1 MDLAVIGAGPA
12 GLTSGIYAGRFGLE
26 SAVFDEKIVGGMVN
40 LTPVVENYP
49 GFEKISGMEL
59 IEKMKRQT
67 EKYCEIHEMEKVEK
81 IVVDKE
87 IEIVTTKKIY
97 KSKALVFA
105 TGTEKRKLDVKGEKE
120 FLGRGV
126 SYCATCDGMFF
137 RNKKTVV
144 VGGGNAA
151 AIEALHLKNL
161 GSNVSLIHRRD
172 KLRADKILQT
182 QILEKN
188 INVVWDSVVEEIFGD
203 SIVKGVKIRNVKDNS
218 INEMSIDGVF
228 VSIGEKPNSAIAKS
242 IGVKT
247 DEKGYIVVDKNQRT
261 NLPKIY
267 AAGDVTGGLRQIVTA
282 CAEGAVAA
290 NSAYEDLL

>member
-12 GLTSGIYAGRFGLE
+12 GLTSGMYAGRFGLK
-26 SAVFDEKIVGGMVN
+26 AVVFDEKIAGGTVN

-49 GFEKISGMEL
+49 GFESISGMEL
-59 IEKMKRQT
+59 MEKMKKQA
-67 EKYCEIHEMEKVEK
+67 EKYCEIHEMGK
-81 IVVDKE
+81 IG
-87 IEIVTTKKIY
+87 KIKIDGGISIGTSKDDY
-97 KSKALVFA
+97 KTKALVFA
-105 TGTEKRKLDVKGEKE
+105 SGTEKRKLNVKGEKG

-126 SYCATCDGMFF
+126 SYCATCDGPFF

-151 AIEALHLKNL
+151 VIEALHLKNL
-161 GSNVSLIHRRD
+161 GSDVSLIHRRNE
-172 KLRADKILQT
+172 LRADKILQN
-182 QILEKN
+182 QVFEKN
-188 INVVWDSVVEEIFGD
+188 INIIWDSVVEEIFGD
-203 SIVKGVKIRNVKDNS
+203 KTVKGVRIKNVKNS
-218 INEMSIDGVF
+218 SIKNIDVDSVF
-228 VSIGEKPNSAIAKS
+228 VSIGEKPNSGLAKS

-261 NLPKIY
+261 NLQKIY

>member
-1 MDLAVIGAGPA
+1 MDLSIIGAGPA
-12 GLTSGIYAGRFGLE
+12 GLTSGIYAGRFGLN
-26 SAVFDEKIVGGMVN
+26 AVVFDEKIVGGIVN

>member
-1 MDLAVIGAGPA
+1 MNLAVVGAGPA
-12 GLTSGIYAGRFGLE
+12 GLSSGMYAGRFGLN
-26 SAVFDEKIVGGMVN
+26 AVVFDEKIVGGIVN
-40 LTPVVENYP
+40 LTHIVENYP

-59 IEKMKRQT
+59 MEKMKKQA
-67 EKYCEIHEMEKVEK
+67 EKYCEIHEMEKVK
-81 IVVDKE
+81 N
-87 IEIVTTKKIY
+87 IEIDEGIKIFTSKNEY
-97 KSKALVFA
+97 KVKAVIFA

-126 SYCATCDGMFF
+126 SYCATCDGSFF

-151 AIEALHLKNL
+151 ATEALHLKNL
-161 GSNVSLIHRRD
+161 GSDVSLIHRRD
-172 KLRADKILQT
+172 KLRADKILQDYVF
-182 QILEKN
+182 EKK
-188 INVVWDSVVEEIFGD
+188 IKVLWDSVVEEIFGG
-203 SIVKGVKIRNVKDNS
+203 SVVKGIRIKNVKDGS
-218 INEMSIDGVF
+218 IKNIDIDGVF
-228 VSIGEKPNSAIAKS
+228 VSVGEKPNSAIAKS

-261 NLPKIY
+261 NISKIY
-267 AAGDVTGGLRQIVTA
+267 AAGDVTGGLKQIVTA

>member
-12 GLTSGIYAGRFGLE
+12 GLASGIYAGRFGLN
-26 SAVFDEKIVGGMVN
+26 AVVFDEKISGGLVN
-40 LTPVVENYP
+40 LTPAVENYP

-59 IEKMKRQT
+59 MEKMKKQS
-67 EKYCEIHEMEKVEK
+67 EKYCEIHEMEKVER

-87 IEIVTTKKIY
+87 IEIVTTKKMY
-97 KSKALVFA
+97 KSNALVFA
-105 TGTEKRKLDVKGEKE
+105 SGTEKRKLDVKGEKE
-120 FLGRGV
+120 FLGKGV
-126 SYCATCDGMFF
+126 SYCATCDGLFF

-161 GSNVSLIHRRD
+161 GSDVSLIHRRNE
-172 KLRADKILQT
+172 LRADRILQN
-182 QILEKN
+182 QVFEKGIN
-188 INVVWDSVVEEIFGD
+188 IIWDSVVEEIFGD
-203 SIVKGVKIRNVKDNS
+203 NIVKGIRIKNVKDN
-218 INEMSIDGVF
+218 IIKNVDIDGVF
-228 VSIGEKPNSAIAKS
+228 VSIGEKPNSVLAKS

-247 DEKGYIVVDKNQRT
+247 DEKGYITVDRNQRT

-267 AAGDVTGGLRQIVTA
+267 AAGDITGGLRQIVTA

>member
-1 MDLAVIGAGPA
+1 MDLAIIGAGPA
-12 GLTSGIYAGRFGLE
+12 GLTSGIYTGRFGLN
-26 SAVFDEKIVGGMVN
+26 AVVFDEKIVGGMVN

-161 GSNVSLIHRRD
+161 GSDVSLIHRRD
-172 KLRADKILQT
+172 KLRADKILQVYVF
-182 QILEKN
+182 EKK
-188 INVVWDSVVEEIFGD
+188 INVVLDSVVEEIFGD
-203 SIVKGVKIRNVKDNS
+203 GIVKGVRIRNVKDNS

>member
-1 MDLAVIGAGPA
+1 MDLAIIGAGPA
-12 GLTSGIYAGRFGLE
+12 GLVSGIYAGRFGLN
-26 SAVFDEKIVGGMVN
+26 AVIFDEKISGGLVN

-59 IEKMKRQT
+59 MEKMRKQS
-67 EKYCEIHEMEKVEK
+67 EKYCEIHETEKVEK

-97 KSKALVFA
+97 ESKALVFA
-105 TGTEKRKLDVKGEKE
+105 SGTEKRKIGVKGESE
-120 FLGRGV
+120 FLGKGV
-126 SYCATCDGMFF
+126 SYCATCDGPFF

-161 GSNVSLIHRRD
+161 DSDVSLIHRRNE
-172 KLRADKILQT
+172 LRADKILQK
-182 QILEKN
+182 QVFEKGIN
-188 INVVWDSVVEEIFGD
+188 IIWDSVVEEIFGD
-203 SIVKGVKIRNVKDNS
+203 NIVKGIRIKNVKDN
-218 INEMSIDGVF
+218 IIKNVDIDGVF
-228 VSIGEKPNSAIAKS
+228 VSIGEKPNSILAKG

-247 DEKGYIVVDKNQRT
+247 DEKGYITVDRNQRT
-261 NLPKIY
+261 KLPKIY
-267 AAGDVTGGLRQIVTA
+267 AAGDITGGLRQIVTA

-290 NSAYEDLL
+290 KSTYEDLL

>member
-1 MDLAVIGAGPA
+1 MDLSIIGAGPA
-12 GLTSGIYAGRFGLE
+12 GLTSGIYAGRFGLN
-26 SAVFDEKIVGGMVN
+26 AVVFDEKIVGGIVN

-161 GSNVSLIHRRD
+161 GSDVSLIHRRD
-172 KLRADKILQT
+172 KLRADKILQVYVF
-182 QILEKN
+182 EKK
-188 INVVWDSVVEEIFGD
+188 INVVLDSVVEEIFGD
-203 SIVKGVKIRNVKDNS
+203 GIVKGVRIRNVKDNS

>member
-1 MDLAVIGAGPA
+1 MDLAIIGAGPA
-12 GLTSGIYAGRFGLE
+12 GLVSGIYAGRFGLN
-26 SAVFDEKIVGGMVN
+26 AVVFDEKIAGGIVN
-40 LTPVVENYP
+40 LTPAVENYP

-59 IEKMKRQT
+59 MEKMKKQA
-67 EKYCEIHEMEKVEK
+67 EKYCEIHETEKVEK

-97 KSKALVFA
+97 KSNALVFA
-105 TGTEKRKLDVKGEKE
+105 SGTEKRKMGVKGEKE

-161 GSNVSLIHRRD
+161 GSDVSLIHRRNE
-172 KLRADKILQT
+172 LRADRILQN
-182 QILEKN
+182 QVFEKGIN
-188 INVVWDSVVEEIFGD
+188 IIWDSVVEEIFGD
-203 SIVKGVKIRNVKDNS
+203 NIVKGIRIKNVKDN
-218 INEMSIDGVF
+218 IIKNVEVDGVF
-228 VSIGEKPNSAIAKS
+228 VSIGEKPNSVLAKS

-247 DEKGYIVVDKNQRT
+247 DEKGYITVDRNQRT

-267 AAGDVTGGLRQIVTA
+267 AAGDITGGLRQVVTA

-290 NSAYEDLL
+290 NSAYEDVL

>member
-12 GLTSGIYAGRFGLE
+12 GLSSGIYAGRFGLN
-26 SAVFDEKIVGGMVN
+26 AVVFDEKIAGGIVN
-40 LTPVVENYP
+40 VIPAVENYP
-49 GFEKISGMEL
+49 GYKSISGMEL
-59 IEKMKRQT
+59 MQKMKSQA
-67 EKYCEIHEMEKVEK
+67 EKYCEIHEMEKIEK
-81 IVVDKE
+81 IIVDKE

-97 KSKALVFA
+97 KSKALVFVS
-105 TGTEKRKLDVKGEKE
+105 GTEKRKLGVKGEKE
-120 FLGRGV
+120 FLGKGV

-151 AIEALHLKNL
+151 AIEAMHLKNL
-161 GSNVSLIHRRD
+161 GSDVYLIHRRD
-172 KLRADKILQT
+172 KLRADKILQDYVF
-182 QILEKN
+182 EKK
-188 INVVWDSVVEEIFGD
+188 INVIWDSVVEEIFGD

-228 VSIGEKPNSAIAKS
+228 VSIGEKPNSVLAKS

-247 DEKGYIVVDKNQRT
+247 DEKGYIVVDKKQGT
-261 NLPKIY
+261 NLQKIY
-267 AAGDVTGGLRQIVTA
+267 AAGDVTGGLKQIVTA

-290 NSAYEDLL
+290 NSAHEDLL

>member
-12 GLTSGIYAGRFGLE
+12 GLSSGIYAGRFGLD
-26 SAVFDEKIVGGMVN
+26 AIVFDEKFAGGIVNVI
-40 LTPVVENYP
+40 PVVENYP

-59 IEKMKRQT
+59 MEKMKKQA

-105 TGTEKRKLDVKGEKE
+105 TGTEKRKLNVKGEKE
-120 FLGRGV
+120 FLGKGI
-126 SYCATCDGMFF
+126 SYCATCDGPFF
-137 RNKKTVV
+137 SHKKTVV

-151 AIEALHLKNL
+151 AIEAMHLKNL
-161 GSNVSLIHRRD
+161 GSDVSLIHRRD

-188 INVVWDSVVEEIFGD
+188 INVLWDSVVEEIFGD

-228 VSIGEKPNSAIAKS
+228 VSIGEKPNSVLAKN

-247 DEKGYIVVDKNQRT
+247 DEKGYIVVDKKQRT
-261 NLPKIY
+261 NISKIY
-267 AAGDVTGGLRQIVTA
+267 AAGDVTGGLKQIVTA

-290 NSAYEDLL
+290 KSAYEDLL